1 MTTNLNKGDQLH
13 GFILVDSQFIQDA
26 NAQVHTFAHEQSGG
40 QVIWVENDD
49 QNRSFGIGFKTPPKD
64 STGVAHIVE
73 HSVLSGS
80 RKYPAKDPFMTML
93 KTSMNTFLNAMT
105 FSDMTI
111 YPVSSMNEEDFH
123 NLTDVYLDAVFF
135 PKMTSEENIFRQEGW
150 HKELFDK
157 DEPIIYNG
165 VVYNEMR
172 GAYSDAERII
182 MQDVTANMHPGSTYA
197 HESGGYPYEIPD
209 LTFDNFKQ
217 FHADHYRPDNALTY
231 VYGDIDIDRT
241 LGQINGDFFSEFL
254 KKDQQVQFDL
264 PETKDGHIEYQAFYD
279 ADERKT
285 AEDDSYLTYMT
296 HVGASTDLTN
306 NYVANILSDALIES
320 EAAPIRQALIEAGLA
335 EEVEAIGSDGYYLD
349 FGLVLK
355 QFNPANKDKA
365 VAVIKETLTDLV
377 ANGINR
383 DLLEGVINTREF
395 AARQA
400 GGAMK
405 AITYEIQ
412 MTMAWRYGMSP
423 TEVLHFSKYFDDL
436 RAKLDTDFYERWIQD
451 NLLAADASLVG
462 IYQPKVGLFK
472 AQDEQ
477 LTAKLAAEK
486 AAMTDQDIQAL
497 IEENQALR
505 VYQDTPD
512 TDEARQALPKL
523 DISDVPRTTQAIAEE
538 KLTGQ
543 QGVPV
548 LFHEQDA
555 SGIRY
560 VQMAY
565 KLDHIAAEDLPY
577 VNYLT
582 ILLGLLDTENYDY
595 RQMDI
600 EMMKATAGISM
611 RPKVFIREGSQDD
624 YVPVLVSS
632 FAAIGDHSARGF
644 ELLQDTMKFTDFS
657 DKSRILNVL
666 QRVKFNMSQSYE
678 GAGHRV
684 AISRLRSFYSQ
695 AAKYEDVISGLS
707 FYDHMTDLI
716 ENFSTKA
723 DDFIAK
729 LIEVNGK
736 MWDPRMLTVS
746 LTADTADKA
755 TLLKQVDQFIDQA
768 DQTDNVEPVSVEFD
782 LAGNNYHEAIQTN
795 GNVQYVSVGGRVP
808 IEDYNG
814 RYVVFANI
822 LSKDYL
828 HENIRAKGGAYGA
841 GISLTSSGDVTTYSY
856 RDPNVDKTVDV
867 YRKLPDFLANPGLS
881 QDDLDQL
888 IIGSMTAFHYP
899 LTPASVNNLMVTRH
913 FRGMTKDMVDARLSQ
928 ALDTKVAD
936 LVAFKDQ
943 IQIALDADNLVV
955 FGNKQK
961 IDDSTQTFNNKRT
974 I

>member
-1 MTTNLNKGDQLH
+1 MTTSLKKGDQMH
-13 GFILVDSQFIQDA
+13 GFTLVDSQFIQDA
-26 NAQVHTFAHEQSGG
+26 NAQVHTFTHEQSGG

-217 FHADHYRPDNALTY
+217 FHADHYRPDNALAY

-241 LGQINGDFFSEFL
+241 LGQINDDFFSEFL

-285 AEDDSYLTYMT
+285 AEHDSYLTYMA

-335 EEVEAIGSDGYYLD
+335 EEVEAIESDGYYLD

-365 VAVIKETLTDLV
+365 LAVIKETLTDLV

-405 AITYEIQ
+405 GITYEIQ

-436 RAKLDTDFYERWIQD
+436 RAKLATDFYEKWLQD

-472 AQDEQ
+472 EHDDQ
-477 LTAKLAAEK
+477 LEAKLAAEK

-497 IEENQALR
+497 IQENQALR

-512 TDEARQALPKL
+512 TEEARQALPKL

-538 KLTGQ
+538 TLTGQ

-565 KLDHIAAEDLPY
+565 KLEHIAAEDLPY

-624 YVPVLVSS
+624 YMPVLVSS

-644 ELLQDTMKFTDFS
+644 ELLQDTMEFTDFS
-657 DKSRILNVL
+657 DKARILNVL

-736 MWDPRMLTVS
+736 IWDPRMLTVS
-746 LTADTADKA
+746 LTADAADKA
-755 TLLKQVDQFIDQA
+755 TLLEQVDQFIDQA
-768 DQTDNVEPVSVEFD
+768 DQTDSIVPVSVEFD
-782 LAGNNYHEAIQTN
+782 LVGNNYHEAIQTN
-795 GNVQYVSVGGRVP
+795 GNVQYVSVGGPVP

-867 YRKLPDFLANPGLS
+867 YHKLPDFLANPGLS

-888 IIGSMTAFHYP
+888 IIGSMTTFHYP